1 MGQKSEVPDLQQ
13 EIRAGYPLIRVGGA
27 DEVGRGCLAG
37 PVVGAALILPIEVD
51 YQKNPWLLEIRDSKK
66 LSEEARDRLAPLI
79 RDWALAVEV
88 GVASVEEIDHLNIY
102 HASHLAIR
110 RAVEALPVRPD
121 HLLVDGNVVPPHLLM
136 NSTAIVKGD
145 LKCLSI
151 AAASIV
157 AKVWRDEKMA
167 ELDQKYPGYGFK
179 KNKGYPTPS
188 HKAIL
193 KKLGICDQHRR
204 SFKPVADA
212 SLA

>member
-1 MGQKSEVPDLQQ
+1 MGQKSEMPDLRH
-13 EIRAGYPLIRVGGA
+13 EIRAGYPFVRVGGA

-37 PVVGAALILPIEVD
+37 PVVGAALILPLEVD
-51 YQKNPWLLEIRDSKK
+51 YKKHPWLLEIRDSKK

-79 RDWALAVEV
+79 RSWALAVEV
-88 GVASVEEIDHLNIY
+88 GVASVEEIDRINIY

-136 NSTAIVKGD
+136 NSTPIVKGD

-157 AKVWRDEKMA
+157 AKVWRDQKMA
-167 ELDQKYPGYGFK
+167 ELDQKYPGYGFLT
-179 KNKGYPTPS
+179 NKGYPTPA
-188 HKAIL
+188 HKAVL
-193 KKLGICDQHRR
+193 KKIGISDQHRK
-204 SFKPVADA
+204 SFKPVGDLV
-212 SLA
+212 LA